1 MSDKK
6 HFLQIDTSNLE
17 IPLRYYRGWDIQFHV
32 KTESFC
38 CPFFSLYRFSSVKD
52 LEKAID
58 FAIVKRNELPP
69 LIVGNKKE
77 K

>member
-1 MSDKK
+1 METPKR
-6 HFLQIDTSNLE
+6 FLQIDTSNLE

-38 CPFFSLYRFSSVKD
+38 CPFFCLYGFSSAKD

-58 FAIVKRNELPP
+58 FAISQRETLPP
-69 LIVGNKKE
+69 IIIGNSK
-77 K
+77 